1 MEIER
6 ITSVRQIDDILP
18 MMMEAHK
25 NGELYQGKSLAAY
38 IYYCAFNLIFP
49 DQFALLMF
57 KKDGSAKGYIIAHIG
72 SNQFENHCS
81 IVDAHIDEYDLDATQ
96 RAYDMIEEWAI
107 SNGCIF
113 METISVRAEAVCRR
127 YGFEPKSQYM
137 RKTIGGAK

>member
-38 IYYCAFNLIFP
+38 IYYCAFNLMFQ
-49 DQFALLMF
+49 DQFAILVF
-57 KKDGSAKGYIIAHIG
+57 RNEEKAVGYIIAHIG
-72 SNQFENHCS
+72 NNQFENHCS
-81 IVDAHIDEYDLDATQ
+81 IVDAHMVEYDLEATQ
-96 RAYDMIEEWAI
+96 RAYDMIEDWAI
-107 SNGCIF
+107 SNNCIF

-127 YGFEPKSQYM
+127 YGFEPVSQYL
-137 RKTIGGAK
+137 RKSIGGAK